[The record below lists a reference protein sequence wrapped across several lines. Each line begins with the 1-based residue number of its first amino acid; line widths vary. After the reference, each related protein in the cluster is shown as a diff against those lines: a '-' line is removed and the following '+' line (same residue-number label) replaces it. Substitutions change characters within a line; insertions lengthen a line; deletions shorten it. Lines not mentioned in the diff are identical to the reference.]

1 VKLGETFALVAPPDI
16 GLTAHVTP
24 IVEPIPIAVE
34 LISTRGLVVRGPA
47 GSSASFDYIVYGLR
61 VGFERHPVKQKK
73 EQEAFLP
80 EAAAFDTI
88 GAADPE
94 LSFSTPL
101 TRFTEMQLASPR
113 SVPLNLDR
121 TDALA

>member
-1 VKLGETFALVAPPDI
+1 
-16 GLTAHVTP
+16 
-24 IVEPIPIAVE
+24 
-34 LISTRGLVVRGPA
+34 VV
-47 GSSASFDYIVYGLR
+47 
-61 VGFERHPVKQKK
+61 QKK
-73 EQEAFLP
+73 EQEASLA